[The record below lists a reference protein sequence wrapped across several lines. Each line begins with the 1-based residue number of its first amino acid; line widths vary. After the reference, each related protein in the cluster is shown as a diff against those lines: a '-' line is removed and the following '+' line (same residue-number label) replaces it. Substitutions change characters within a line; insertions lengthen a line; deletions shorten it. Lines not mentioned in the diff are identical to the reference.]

1 MSIEFKKVTKH
12 FGGTDVVDD
21 LSLEIQDGEFVV
33 LLGPSGCGKT
43 TTLRM
48 LAGLEN
54 ATSGDILIDGER
66 VNDVPTQH
74 RDVAMVFQSYAL
86 YPHMTIAENIGY
98 PLRVRKIEKGERAAR
113 VNRVAAMLEI
123 ESLLERK
130 PRQLSGG
137 ERQRVA
143 LARAIVREPR
153 AYLMDE
159 PLSNLDAR
167 LRVQMRGELKRLQ
180 HQLGTTTIYVTHDQA
195 EAMTL
200 ASRVAVMRKGLLQQ
214 FDTPMNIYNYP
225 ANRFVAEFVGSP
237 SMNFVEG
244 KIDPGSGTFVSDS
257 LLIPLSADQIS
268 NLAGQSALT
277 MGIRPEHIQVLAEPH
292 DGAIPASVY
301 VTELMGNE
309 TFVFVTVGANRL
321 IARAPADFRAELES
335 KVWLRIAAEK
345 AHFFD
350 SAGAEI
356 SSLLPDHLRNRRPH
370 LLRPHLITRIG
381 RMKPI
386 AREIFRMRR
395 ELLSRDRVDIKHR
408 HTVTSCNLLQPAAK
422 LNNLP
427 LILVTRRTWNSRR
440 ARNIRKVRHHNSRA
454 RLFFE
459 HAENLFVVFRKLV
472 QRQPMPDVV
481 DADTNSHKI
490 RIHRDALVQL
500 RTQDIRSRRA
510 THAEIA

>member
-1 MSIEFKKVTKH
+1 MSVEFRNVSKD
-12 FGGTDVVDD
+12 FGGACVVDD
-21 LSLEIQDGEFVV
+21 LSLEIRDGEFVV

-48 LAGLEN
+48 LAGLE
-54 ATSGDILIDGER
+54 TVSSGEIYIGGER

-74 RDVAMVFQSYAL
+74 RDLAMVFQSYAL

-98 PLRVRKIEKGERAAR
+98 PLRVRKIEKNERADR

-123 ESLLERK
+123 ESLLDRK

-200 ASRVAVMRKGLLQQ
+200 ASRVAVMRKGRLQQ
-214 FDTPMNIYNYP
+214 FDTPMNIYNEP

-244 KIDPGSGTFVSDS
+244 RIDQATFVSDS
-257 LLIPLSADQIS
+257 LRVPLNTQ
-268 NLAGQSALT
+268 LAGALT
-277 MGIRPEHIQVLAEPH
+277 MGIRPEHIQVFAEPH
-292 DGAIPASVY
+292 DGAIAATVY

-309 TFVFVTVGANRL
+309 TFVFLSVGENRL
-321 IARAPADFRAELES
+321 IARAPADFRADVES
-335 KVWLRIAAEK
+335 KVWLRLATER

-350 SAGAEI
+350 SNGNI
-356 SSLLPDHLRNRRPH
+356 LTQRR
-370 LLRPHLITRIG
+370 
-381 RMKPI
+381 K
-386 AREIFRMRR
+386 
-395 ELLSRDRVDIKHR
+395 D
-408 HTVTSCNLLQPAAK
+408 AK
-422 LNNLP
+422 
-427 LILVTRRTWNSRR
+427 
-440 ARNIRKVRHHNSRA
+440 
-454 RLFFE
+454 
-459 HAENLFVVFRKLV
+459 EN
-472 QRQPMPDVV
+472 
-481 DADTNSHKI
+481 
-490 RIHRDALVQL
+490 
-500 RTQDIRSRRA
+500 
-510 THAEIA
+510 